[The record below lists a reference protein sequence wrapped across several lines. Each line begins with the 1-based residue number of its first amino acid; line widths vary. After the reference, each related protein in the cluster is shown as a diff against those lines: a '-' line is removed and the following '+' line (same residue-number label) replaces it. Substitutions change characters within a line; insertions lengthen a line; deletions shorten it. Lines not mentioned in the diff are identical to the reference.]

1 MTSNHDANS
10 FGAYKVREW
19 LPFSEYKD
27 EVSVTKFAE
36 GKMVAEIQSMV
47 TTYLPSPVF
56 DEKTGK
62 SNLVDYFVAS
72 VMAQRT
78 AGHKN
83 LDVSRDARDS
93 PS

>member
-1 MTSNHDANS
+1 M
-10 FGAYKVREW
+10 
-19 LPFSEYKD
+19 
-27 EVSVTKFAE
+27 SVTKFAE
-36 GKMVAEIQSMV
+36 GKKVAEIQPMV

-56 DEKTGK
+56 DEKTRK

-93 PS
+93 PSWKYSSALVAGNAAALQGALAGARY